1 MAATAPRHSDE
12 KSVSIG
18 EKESP
23 MINTRDLE
31 TSQPVLKYANPL
43 DDPQFKDID
52 ERALLWKIDLKL
64 IPWLSFLY
72 LLSFLDRS
80 AIGEFLRE
88 PSGRRRHS
96 PFFSDPL
103 PFGTSPSGNAR
114 LYGLAEDIGATPKEV
129 NLAVLLFFI
138 SYALFEV

>member
-96 PFFSDPL
+96 PFFSDPSSL
-103 PFGTSPSGNAR
+103 WNVPFR
-114 LYGLAEDIGATPKEV
+114 
-129 NLAVLLFFI
+129 
-138 SYALFEV
+138 